1 MPNKT
6 LPHAWTHGAGRHP
19 TRDAECSCG
28 AEMHDITPGKPLR
41 TVRYASETG
50 GELSDKLPPC
60 TRGEDERTDR
70 CNSAT
75 S

>member
-28 AEMHDITPGKPLR
+28 AGCDITPGKPLR

-60 TRGEDERTDR
+60 TRGRHAGDIAWTEDER
-70 CNSAT
+70 
-75 S
+75 